1 MVFKI
6 FPSLCTALYCALKLL
21 LIYFVRL
28 MSVRVNYT
36 TFSRNISVEV
46 EGMVFERFEP
56 VGVDCIPFSRDLKT
70 RPTVCYIT
78 TYHHTGLRIL

>member
-1 MVFKI
+1 
-6 FPSLCTALYCALKLL
+6 
-21 LIYFVRL
+21 

-56 VGVDCIPFSRDLKT
+56 VGVDCTPFSRDLKT
-70 RPTVCYIT
+70 RPTVCYMT
-78 TYHHTGLRIL
+78 TGVAIIICQ